1 MGEYFLSIDLGCL
14 LENKRKNQLDE
25 VAKFTGLQ
33 DEIKVIESLML
44 DTRFKKDREYEVDE
58 DDYLERRRD

>member
-44 DTRFKKDREYEVDE
+44 DTRFKKDREYEVD
-58 DDYLERRRD
+58 